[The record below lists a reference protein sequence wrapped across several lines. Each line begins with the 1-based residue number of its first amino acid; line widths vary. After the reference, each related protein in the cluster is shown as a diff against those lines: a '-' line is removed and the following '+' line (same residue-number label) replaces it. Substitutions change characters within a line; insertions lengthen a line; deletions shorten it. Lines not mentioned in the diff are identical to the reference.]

1 MQTLPE
7 GENYFLKGC
16 KLKNVIR
23 NKSIKILSAFLF
35 IFLFAGS
42 KTSFEQKK
50 SVQQKNINLVKADSF
65 LTAYNRSKPVT
76 HSLLIYR
83 DGKNIFEKYYNGYN
97 ADKLNNLKSATK
109 SITSLLIG
117 IAIGNGLIKDENQK
131 IFDLLPEMF
140 DERTDPEKEKITLK
154 DVLTMSAGF
163 EWNNFGGKWRSG
175 WDKSREPTKYLIRQV
190 PLANKPGTRWNYNSA
205 LSHLLSALIK
215 KYSGM
220 NTIQFAEKYL
230 FAPLDIK
237 NVRWTKSNDGNEM
250 GNSELMI
257 TPRDLAKIGLL
268 ILQKG
273 KWNGK
278 QIVSS
283 EWIEKS
289 TQKYFDGFP
298 QIGGYGYQWHTRKFG
313 KYESFLAAGW
323 GGQFLIV
330 IPELQMVVVNTSK
343 WNVAKSTYIIFDL
356 IEKYLL

>member
-1 MQTLPE
+1 M
-7 GENYFLKGC
+7 K
-16 KLKNVIR
+16 KVIR
-23 NKSIKILSAFLF
+23 NKPIKIFSTLLF

-42 KTSFEQKK
+42 TATFEQKK
-50 SVQQKNINLVKADSF
+50 STQQKNINLSKVDSV
-65 LTAYNRSKPVT
+65 LTAYNRNKPLT
-76 HSLLIYR
+76 HSLIIFQN
-83 DGKNIFEKYYNGYN
+83 GKNIFEKYYNSYN

-109 SITSLLIG
+109 SIVSLLIG
-117 IAIGNGLIKDENQK
+117 IAIDNGLIKNEDEK

-140 DERTDPEKEKITLK
+140 DARTDPEKKKITLK
-154 DVLTMSAGF
+154 HVLTMSAGF
-163 EWNNFGGKWRSG
+163 EWDNFGGKWRSG
-175 WDKSREPTKYLIRQV
+175 WDRSRELTKYLIRQV
-190 PLANKPGTRWNYNSA
+190 PLANKPGSKWNYNSG

-220 NTIQFAEKYL
+220 NTLQFAKKYL
-230 FAPLDIK
+230 FEPLNIK
-237 NVRWTKSNDGNEM
+237 NIRWQKSNDGNEM
-250 GNSELMI
+250 GNSELMM

-268 ILQKG
+268 VLQKG

-283 EWIEKS
+283 EWIGKS
-289 TQKYFDGFP
+289 TKKYFDGFP

-343 WNVAKSTYIIFDL
+343 WSAAKSSYVIFDL
-356 IEKYLL
+356 LEKYLE